1 MKAISFNICSFF
13 SLTDGSDLK
22 RKLSSAGSDAQ
33 TAQPKKQRTEVED
46 LTSPLQSGVVSSS
59 SSSSSC
65 SSSSSSS
72 SSSEGQEDDASS
84 TPDEEEYIPRRR
96 GPQMWNSRQRWK
108 DERKRVLKLSLS
120 KLAEIED
127 PELCMHRS
135 VVINNTVKRL
145 HMDIKNERQAKLRQR
160 QQRMDLF
167 NERFHSTERIGS
179 TDSSQSSKVSPSV
192 DSYDDSS
199 CDEMFGISEDFLRV
213 TIPDR
218 RVPTPIPTNPINQSV
233 SEDSRD
239 SQMDTSE
246 PPVTSRDSQ
255 TTCYSS
261 TNNSL
266 MSCDTAMDSAS
277 SSSLNAR
284 RTGAT
289 NAAATTTT
297 NSNSSN
303 GSSSS
308 PRRLVSSVPTNSGSQ
323 CATQYRTSRDA
334 SSNSSFDPRV
344 PILDTVVYHSLLAS
358 LES

>member
-1 MKAISFNICSFF
+1 
-13 SLTDGSDLK
+13 
-22 RKLSSAGSDAQ
+22 
-33 TAQPKKQRTEVED
+33 
-46 LTSPLQSGVVSSS
+46 
-59 SSSSSC
+59 
-65 SSSSSSS
+65 
-72 SSSEGQEDDASS
+72 
-84 TPDEEEYIPRRR
+84 
-96 GPQMWNSRQRWK
+96 MWNSRQRWK
-108 DERKRVLKLSLS
+108 DERKRVLKLSLA

-167 NERFHSTERIGS
+167 NERFHSTERIGDAI
-179 TDSSQSSKVSPSV
+179 DSSQSSKVSPSV

-218 RVPTPIPTNPINQSV
+218 RVPTPIPTNPLNQSV

-246 PPVTSRDSQ
+246 PPVTSRESSQ

-261 TNNSL
+261 TSNSL
-266 MSCDTAMDSAS
+266 TSCDTAMDSAS

-289 NAAATTTT
+289 NVATTITTTT
-297 NSNSSN
+297 NSNSSST

-323 CATQYRTSRDA
+323 CATQYRTSRDVSC
-334 SSNSSFDPRV
+334 SSSSFDPRV

>member
-1 MKAISFNICSFF
+1 
-13 SLTDGSDLK
+13 
-22 RKLSSAGSDAQ
+22 
-33 TAQPKKQRTEVED
+33 
-46 LTSPLQSGVVSSS
+46 
-59 SSSSSC
+59 
-65 SSSSSSS
+65 
-72 SSSEGQEDDASS
+72 
-84 TPDEEEYIPRRR
+84 
-96 GPQMWNSRQRWK
+96 MWNSRQRWK

-167 NERFHSTERIGS
+167 NERFHSTERIGGS
-179 TDSSQSSKVSPSV
+179 TDNSQSSKVSPSV

-218 RVPTPIPTNPINQSV
+218 RVPTPIPTNPLNQSV

-246 PPVTSRDSQ
+246 PPVTSRESQ

-261 TNNSL
+261 TSNSL

-289 NAAATTTT
+289 NVATTTTTTT
-297 NSNSSN
+297 NSNSST

-334 SSNSSFDPRV
+334 SSSSSFDPRV